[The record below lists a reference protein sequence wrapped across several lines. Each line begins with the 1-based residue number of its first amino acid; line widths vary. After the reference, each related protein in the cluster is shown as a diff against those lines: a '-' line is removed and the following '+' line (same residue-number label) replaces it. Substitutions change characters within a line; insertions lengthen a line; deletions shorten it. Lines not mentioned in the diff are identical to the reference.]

1 MSRKQ
6 FNPSDGNTESEAGE
20 SENNRS
26 LIDVLTLPNSEQELI
41 AWMRRQK
48 NVSLA
53 EIVAHMNQDEEAIST
68 MLNSLSNQGFVEIL
82 NVDGELRYR
91 TVAPKKR
98 TRPTPQLWQDLD
110 F

>member
-6 FNPSDGNTESEAGE
+6 FNPSDGNTEGETGE

-53 EIVAHMNQDEEAIST
+53 EIVAHLNQDEEETST

-82 NVDGELRYR
+82 NVDGEVRYR
-91 TVAPKKR
+91 TVASKKR
-98 TRPTPQLWQDLD
+98 TRPSPQLWQDLD